1 MTTIAIVDDDPS
13 IRRSV
18 SRLLRSHSYNCIVYE
33 SAENA
38 LADSRLLE
46 TGCLLI
52 DVELLDMSGFALRD
66 RLRDL
71 GSSIPHIFVTAHS
84 NDDYSGWNEQ
94 IGDSDWLAKPV
105 DEELLLSTIAEQLS
119 KLPVVTNHAR

>member
-13 IRRSV
+13 IRRSLC
-18 SRLLRSHSYNCIVYE
+18 RLLRSYSYDCISFE

-38 LADSRLLE
+38 LEDARLLE

-52 DVELLDMSGFALRD
+52 DIELLNMSGFALRD
-66 RLRDL
+66 RLRNL

-84 NDDYSGWNEQ
+84 KCDYPEWKQQ
-94 IGDSDWLAKPV
+94 IGDSSFLAKPV
-105 DEELLLSTIAEQLS
+105 DEELLLSTIERQLS
-119 KLPVVTNHAR
+119 KLSVVTRQAR

>member
-1 MTTIAIVDDDPS
+1 MTTIAIVDDDLS

-18 SRLLRSHSYNCIVYE
+18 SRLLRSHSFECIAYD

-38 LADSRLLE
+38 LADSELRKI
-46 TGCLLI
+46 GCLLI
-52 DVELLDMSGFALRD
+52 DIELLNMSGFALRD

-84 NDDYSGWNEQ
+84 ENDFPDWKDH
-94 IGDSDWLAKPV
+94 IGDSYCLAKPV
-105 DEELLLSTIAEQLS
+105 DENLLLSAIEVQLS
-119 KLPVVTNHAR
+119 KLSVVTRYAR